1 MADLSSELGISKKT
15 LYKYVSDKRDLILQC
30 MAWHCSQMEH
40 VIEEAKS
47 TSENTIEAEL
57 KLIRF
62 IHQIASDMHPS
73 VLFDLNKY
81 HPKAFRMVNERRDE
95 ILRGTMEENIRRGQ
109 AEGLYREDVNPEV
122 ASRFLISLSREVR
135 ALAEDTDYCNPA
147 LAAVSRVC
155 TVPHSRNRHR
165 EGRCVPRRKNQR
177 RKPLYMSTL
186 LTKTPGW
193 ALVFLAALSL
203 PQAAAQSHLRGV
215 FGRGASHCTWK
226 TLLPCSMRHWT
237 DPRRIGM

>member
-1 MADLSSELGISKKT
+1 MADVSSELGISKKT

-30 MAWHCSQMEH
+30 MAWHCSQMEQ

-81 HPKAFRMVNERRDE
+81 HPRAFRMVNERRDE

-109 AEGLYREDVNPEV
+109 AEGLYRADVNPEV
-122 ASRFLISLSREVR
+122 ATRFLISLSHEVR
-135 ALAEDTDYCNPA
+135 AIAEDPKNPTPLSQLYLESA
-147 LAAVSRVC
+147 LYHIRAIA
-155 TVPHSRNRHR
+155 TAK
-165 EGRCVPRRKNQR
+165 GI
-177 RKPLYMSTL
+177 
-186 LTKTPGW
+186 
-193 ALVFLAALSL
+193 AFLEEKIKEENL
-203 PQAAAQSHLRGV
+203 
-215 FGRGASHCTWK
+215 FT
-226 TLLPCSMRHWT
+226 
-237 DPRRIGM
+237 

>member
-1 MADLSSELGISKKT
+1 MEPLPVDTTAIEPKESLIQRATSVFMRLGVRAVNMADLSSELGISKKT

-40 VIEEAKS
+40 VIEEAKA

-81 HPKAFRMVNERRDE
+81 HPKAFRFVNNRRDE

-109 AEGLYREDVNPEV
+109 AEGVYRDDVNPEV
-122 ASRFLISLSREVR
+122 ASRLLIGLSHEVR
-135 ALAEDTDYCNPA
+135 AMAED
-147 LAAVSRVC
+147 AAVSI
-155 TVPHSRNRHR
+155 
-165 EGRCVPRRKNQR
+165 
-177 RKPLYMSTL
+177 PLSQLYLES
-186 LTKTPGW
+186 
-193 ALVFLAALSL
+193 ALYHIRAIATAKGIAFLEEKINEENL
-203 PQAAAQSHLRGV
+203 
-215 FGRGASHCTWK
+215 FT
-226 TLLPCSMRHWT
+226 
-237 DPRRIGM
+237 

>member
-1 MADLSSELGISKKT
+1 MRLGVRTVNMADVSSELGISKKT
-15 LYKYVSDKRDLILQC
+15 LYKYVSNKRDLILQC

-62 IHQIASDMHPS
+62 IHQITSDMHPS

-81 HPKAFRMVNERRDE
+81 HPKAFRMVNERSDE

-135 ALAEDTDYCNPA
+135 ALAEDTSISIPLSQLYLESA
-147 LAAVSRVC
+147 LYHIRAIATSKGV
-155 TVPHSRNRHR
+155 
-165 EGRCVPRRKNQR
+165 
-177 RKPLYMSTL
+177 
-186 LTKTPGW
+186 
-193 ALVFLAALSL
+193 AFLEEKIKEENL
-203 PQAAAQSHLRGV
+203 
-215 FGRGASHCTWK
+215 FT
-226 TLLPCSMRHWT
+226 
-237 DPRRIGM
+237 

>member
-1 MADLSSELGISKKT
+1 MEQRPVDRVELEPKESLIQRATSVFMRLGVRAVNMADLSRELGISKKT

-62 IHQIASDMHPS
+62 IHQITSDMHPS

-81 HPKAFRMVNERRDE
+81 YPKAFRFVNDRRDE

-109 AEGLYREDVNPEV
+109 AEGVYRDDVNPEV
-122 ASRFLISLSREVR
+122 ASRLLIGLSHEVR
-135 ALAEDTDYCNPA
+135 AMAED
-147 LAAVSRVC
+147 AAVSI
-155 TVPHSRNRHR
+155 
-165 EGRCVPRRKNQR
+165 
-177 RKPLYMSTL
+177 PLSQLYLES
-186 LTKTPGW
+186 
-193 ALVFLAALSL
+193 ALYHIRAIATAKGIAFLEEKIKEENL
-203 PQAAAQSHLRGV
+203 
-215 FGRGASHCTWK
+215 FT
-226 TLLPCSMRHWT
+226 
-237 DPRRIGM
+237 

>member
-1 MADLSSELGISKKT
+1 MEQLAADTTVLEPKDSLIQRATSVFMRLGVRTVNMADVSSELGISKKT
-15 LYKYVSDKRDLILQC
+15 LYKYVSNKRDLILQC

-62 IHQIASDMHPS
+62 IHQITSDMHPS

-81 HPKAFRMVNERRDE
+81 HPKAFRMVNERSDE

-135 ALAEDTDYCNPA
+135 ALAEDTSISIPLSQLYLESA
-147 LAAVSRVC
+147 LYHIRAIATAKGV
-155 TVPHSRNRHR
+155 
-165 EGRCVPRRKNQR
+165 
-177 RKPLYMSTL
+177 
-186 LTKTPGW
+186 
-193 ALVFLAALSL
+193 AFLEEKIKEENL
-203 PQAAAQSHLRGV
+203 
-215 FGRGASHCTWK
+215 FT
-226 TLLPCSMRHWT
+226 
-237 DPRRIGM
+237 

>member
-1 MADLSSELGISKKT
+1 MEPLPVDTTALEPKDSLIQRATSVFMRLGVRAVNMADVCSELGISKKT
-15 LYKYVSDKRDLILQC
+15 LYKFVSDKRDLILKC

-81 HPKAFRMVNERRDE
+81 HPNAFRMVNERRDE

-109 AEGLYREDVNPEV
+109 SEG
-122 ASRFLISLSREVR
+122 
-135 ALAEDTDYCNPA
+135 
-147 LAAVSRVC
+147 C
-155 TVPHSRNRHR
+155 T
-165 EGRCVPRRKNQR
+165 GQ
-177 RKPLYMSTL
+177 T
-186 LTKTPGW
+186 
-193 ALVFLAALSL
+193 
-203 PQAAAQSHLRGV
+203 
-215 FGRGASHCTWK
+215 
-226 TLLPCSMRHWT
+226 
-237 DPRRIGM
+237 

>member
-1 MADLSSELGISKKT
+1 MEPLPVDTTAIEPKESLIQRATSVFMRLGVRAVNMADVSSELGISKKT

-40 VIEEAKS
+40 VIDEAKS

-81 HPKAFRMVNERRDE
+81 HPKAFRFVNDRRDE

-109 AEGLYREDVNPEV
+109 AEVLYRDDVNPEV
-122 ASRFLISLSREVR
+122 ASRLLIGLSHEVR
-135 ALAEDTDYCNPA
+135 AMAED
-147 LAAVSRVC
+147 AAVSI
-155 TVPHSRNRHR
+155 
-165 EGRCVPRRKNQR
+165 
-177 RKPLYMSTL
+177 PLSQLYLES
-186 LTKTPGW
+186 
-193 ALVFLAALSL
+193 ALYHIRAIATAKGIAFLEEKINEENL
-203 PQAAAQSHLRGV
+203 
-215 FGRGASHCTWK
+215 FT
-226 TLLPCSMRHWT
+226 
-237 DPRRIGM
+237 

>member
-1 MADLSSELGISKKT
+1 MEQPSADTTALEPKDSLIQRATSVFMRLGVRAVNMADVSSELGISKKT

-30 MAWHCSQMEH
+30 MAWHCSQMEQ

-57 KLIRF
+57 KLILF

-81 HPKAFRMVNERRDE
+81 HPRAFRMVNERRDE

-122 ASRFLISLSREVR
+122 ATRFLISLSHEVR
-135 ALAEDTDYCNPA
+135 AIAEDPKNPTPLSQLYLESA
-147 LAAVSRVC
+147 LYHIRAIA
-155 TVPHSRNRHR
+155 TAK
-165 EGRCVPRRKNQR
+165 GI
-177 RKPLYMSTL
+177 
-186 LTKTPGW
+186 
-193 ALVFLAALSL
+193 AFLEEKIKEENL
-203 PQAAAQSHLRGV
+203 
-215 FGRGASHCTWK
+215 FT
-226 TLLPCSMRHWT
+226 
-237 DPRRIGM
+237 

>member
-1 MADLSSELGISKKT
+1 MRLGVRAVNMADVSSELGISKKT

-40 VIEEAKS
+40 VIDEAKS

-81 HPKAFRMVNERRDE
+81 HPKAFRMVNQRRDE
-95 ILRGTMEENIRRGQ
+95 ILRGSMEENIRRGQ

-122 ASRFLISLSREVR
+122 ASRFLISLSHEVR
-135 ALAEDTDYCNPA
+135 AMAEDPSTATPLSKLYLESA
-147 LAAVSRVC
+147 LYHIRAIA
-155 TVPHSRNRHR
+155 TAK
-165 EGRCVPRRKNQR
+165 GI
-177 RKPLYMSTL
+177 
-186 LTKTPGW
+186 
-193 ALVFLAALSL
+193 AFLEEKIKEENL
-203 PQAAAQSHLRGV
+203 
-215 FGRGASHCTWK
+215 FT
-226 TLLPCSMRHWT
+226 
-237 DPRRIGM
+237 

>member
-1 MADLSSELGISKKT
+1 MRLGVRTVNMADVSSELGISKKT
-15 LYKYVSDKRDLILQC
+15 LYKYVSNKRDLILQC

-40 VIEEAKS
+40 VIKEAKS

-62 IHQIASDMHPS
+62 IHQITSDMHPS

-81 HPKAFRMVNERRDE
+81 HPKAFRMVNERSDE

-135 ALAEDTDYCNPA
+135 AMAEDTSISIPLSQLYLESA
-147 LAAVSRVC
+147 LYHIRAIATAKGV
-155 TVPHSRNRHR
+155 
-165 EGRCVPRRKNQR
+165 
-177 RKPLYMSTL
+177 
-186 LTKTPGW
+186 
-193 ALVFLAALSL
+193 AFLEEKIKEENL
-203 PQAAAQSHLRGV
+203 
-215 FGRGASHCTWK
+215 FT
-226 TLLPCSMRHWT
+226 
-237 DPRRIGM
+237 